1 MLSATLRLTR
11 KGSSRLI
18 ELRRGRFDISLDG
31 RTIGSLN
38 SQDIVE
44 APVEPGHHTLRVER
58 GRYKSRE
65 QSFDVGDGDVVNFR
79 CHGANLWFI
88 WLASF
93 AVPTLGI
100 SLRRE

>member
-1 MLSATLRLTR
+1 MSATLRLTR
-11 KGSSRLI
+11 KSGGRLI
-18 ELRRGRFDISLDG
+18 ELRRGRFDISVDG
-31 RTIGSLN
+31 RNIGSLDA
-38 SQDIVE
+38 QDIVE
-44 APVEPGHHTLRVER
+44 APVEPGHHTLQVVR
-58 GRYKSRE
+58 GRYHSRD
-65 QSFDVGDGDVVNFR
+65 QSFDVADGDVVNFR